1 VRSRSGIILARK
13 VISWSGRMNRPGL
26 LEKSLI
32 IVFAAALSISVAF
45 AQAGEAAAAEDDAG
59 RPKVGLVLS
68 GGGARGGAHIGVL
81 KALEELNVPVDFIA
95 GTSVGAI
102 VGAFY
107 ATGMSMEDLE
117 NVPRDLDLERAL
129 LNVTPRQY
137 QSFRRKRDD
146 DLFLVDMMPGLSD
159 ELEFELPIG
168 LVHGQLIDMIL
179 TRLTMNAS
187 DTRDFDELAI
197 PFRAVASDIV
207 TGEAVVLADGNLS
220 RAVRASM
227 SLPAALAPVELDGR
241 LLVDGGIS
249 MNLPIEVAIGM
260 GADVVVAIDISAP
273 MRLREEMRSVLDV
286 TYQLSNLLT
295 REGVEAQKRH
305 LRDQDLLF
313 TPLFPPDLSAVS
325 YARMVE
331 TIPIGYEMIMAAR
344 EQFEPFALSDEDYR
358 AYREERRWPAF
369 EEPPVVEFVDVR
381 NNSRIADSVI
391 ESRLRDIEVGEPFD
405 VDTVEQ
411 AIYKVY
417 GLDFFQNVRYD
428 LVTENGRT
436 GVSVAVD
443 ERSWGPNYLQLG
455 LNYSASGDD
464 GVLFGLAVS
473 YLRSSINELGAE
485 WRTTAK
491 IGDEPALVTSLHQ
504 PLGSAARYFIAPE
517 LRFESTQLSLWGQR
531 KPIAT
536 FQLREAM
543 FELGVGRE
551 LEHFGELRVG
561 LRRSYGDMRIKVG
574 DPELTPLD
582 RFNRGEVFAR
592 FSVDTLDNISFPR
605 SGTLARLEW
614 RGSRTERLSAD
625 SNFDQWL
632 LSASHARTWGRHTLL
647 STFRYDVTT
656 RGVAPLQS
664 LSRLGGFLDL
674 SGLNHNELAGQHA
687 MRVGANYYRRIGDLA
702 LFPAFAGISFEVG
715 NVWDNRRDI
724 GLHNTVAGGSLWAG
738 VDTPVGPIYVG
749 YGRAE
754 RRQDAFYVFLG
765 NFF

>member
-1 VRSRSGIILARK
+1 
-13 VISWSGRMNRPGL
+13 MNRPGVL
-26 LEKSLI
+26 DKSLI
-32 IVFAAALSISVAF
+32 VVIAAALSMSVAF
-45 AQAGEAAAAEDDAG
+45 AQAGEGAAAEDAAG

-81 KALEELNVPVDFIA
+81 RALEELRVPVDYLA

-102 VGAFY
+102 IGAFY
-107 ATGMSMEDLE
+107 ATGMSMEELE

-137 QSFRRKRDD
+137 RSFRRKRDD

-159 ELEFELPIG
+159 DFEFSLPIG

-179 TRLTMNAS
+179 TRLTLSVAGTTN
-187 DTRDFDELAI
+187 FDELAI
-197 PFRAVASDIV
+197 PFRAVAADIV
-207 TGEAVVLADGNLS
+207 SGDAVVLSGGNLAL
-220 RAVRASM
+220 AVRASM
-227 SLPAALAPVELDGR
+227 SLPAALSAVELDGR
-241 LLVDGGIS
+241 LLVDGGIA

-260 GADVVVAIDISAP
+260 GADVVIAIDISAP

-313 TPLFPPDLSAVS
+313 TPEFPPELSAVN
-325 YARMVE
+325 YARMGD

-344 EQFEPFALSDEDYR
+344 EQFEPFALSAEDYR
-358 AYREERRWPAF
+358 AYRDGRRSPAVQ
-369 EEPPVVEFVDVR
+369 EPPVIEFVDVR

-391 ESRLRDIEVGEPFD
+391 ESRLRDIEIGEPLD
-405 VDTVEQ
+405 PDTVEL
-411 AIYKVY
+411 ALHKVY

-428 LVTENGRT
+428 LVTDNGRT
-436 GVSVAVD
+436 GLRVGVD

-455 LNYSASGDD
+455 LSYTASGDD

-504 PLGSAARYFIAPE
+504 PLGSAARYFVAPE
-517 LRFESTQLSLWGQR
+517 LSFESTQLSLWGEK
-531 KPIAT
+531 KPVAT
-536 FQLREAM
+536 FQQREAM

-561 LRRSYGDMRIKVG
+561 LRRSYGDLRVKVG
-574 DPELTPLD
+574 DPELSPLE

-592 FSVDTLDNISFPR
+592 FSVDTLNDISFPR
-605 SGTLARLEW
+605 SGSLARLEW
-614 RGSRTERLSAD
+614 RGSRTGQLSAD
-625 SNFDQWL
+625 SDFDQWL

-647 STFRYDVTT
+647 STVRYDVTT
-656 RGVAPLQS
+656 RGIAPLQS
-664 LSRLGGFLDL
+664 LSRLGGFFDL

-687 MRVGANYYRRIGDLA
+687 MRIGASYYRRIGDLA

-724 GLHNTVAGGSLWAG
+724 GLHDTVVGGSLWAG

>member
-1 VRSRSGIILARK
+1 
-13 VISWSGRMNRPGL
+13 MNRPGL
-26 LEKSLI
+26 LDQSLMAVI
-32 IVFAAALSISVAF
+32 AVALSISVAF
-45 AQAGEAAAAEDDAG
+45 AQAGEGAAPEGAAG

-81 KALEELNVPVDFIA
+81 RALEELRVPVDYVA

-107 ATGMSMEDLE
+107 ATGMSMEELE

-137 QSFRRKRDD
+137 RSFRRKRDD

-159 ELEFELPIG
+159 DFEFSLPIG

-179 TRLTMNAS
+179 TRLTLS
-187 DTRDFDELAI
+187 VSGTTDFDELAI
-197 PFRAVASDIV
+197 PFRAVAADIV
-207 TGEAVVLADGNLS
+207 SGDAVVLSGGNLAL
-220 RAVRASM
+220 AVRASM
-227 SLPAALAPVELDGR
+227 SLPAALSAVELDGR
-241 LLVDGGIS
+241 LLVDGAIA
-249 MNLPIEVAIGM
+249 MNLPIEVAIEM
-260 GADVVVAIDISAP
+260 GADVVIAIDISAP
-273 MRLREEMRSVLDV
+273 MRRREEMRSVLDV
-286 TYQLSNLLT
+286 TYQLSHLLT

-313 TPLFPPDLSAVS
+313 TLEFPPELSAAS
-325 YARMVE
+325 YARMAE
-331 TIPIGYEMIMAAR
+331 TIPVGYELIMAAR
-344 EQFEPFALSDEDYR
+344 EQFEAVALSEEDYR
-358 AYREERRWPAF
+358 AYSETRRRPAVQ
-369 EEPPVVEFVDVR
+369 EPPVIEYVEVR

-391 ESRLRDIEVGEPFD
+391 ESRLRDVEIGEPLD
-405 VDTVEQ
+405 LDAVEL
-411 AIYKVY
+411 ALHKVY

-428 LVTENGRT
+428 LVTDDGRT
-436 GVSVAVD
+436 GLRVGVD

-455 LNYSASGDD
+455 LSYTASGDD

-491 IGDEPALVTSLHQ
+491 LGDEPAFVTSLHQ
-504 PLGSAARYFIAPE
+504 PLGSAARYFVAPE
-517 LRFESTQLSLWGQR
+517 LSFESTQLSLWGEK
-531 KPIAT
+531 KPLAT
-536 FQLREAM
+536 FQQREAM

-551 LEHFGELRVG
+551 LEHFGEFRVG
-561 LRRSYGDMRIKVG
+561 LRRAYGDLRVKVG
-574 DPELTPLD
+574 DPELAPLE

-592 FSVDTLDNISFPR
+592 FSVDTLDDISFPR
-605 SGTLARLEW
+605 SGALARLEW
-614 RGSRTERLSAD
+614 RGSRTGQLSAD
-625 SNFDQWL
+625 SEFDQWL

-647 STFRYDVTT
+647 SKARYDVTR

-674 SGLNHNELAGQHA
+674 SGLNHNELSGQHA
-687 MRVGANYYRRIGDLA
+687 MRIGASYYRRIGDLA
-702 LFPAFAGISFEVG
+702 LFPAFAGVSFEVG
-715 NVWDNRRDI
+715 NVWENRRDMN
-724 GLHNTVAGGSLWAG
+724 LHDTVVGGSLWAG